1 MWRSHRG
8 LRITLCVLGVLFVT
22 LGIVVKWVLAPA
34 AIKLPLSPG
43 PQKGPSNLTVAEGD
57 ATVFILIRG
66 GAVQSHV
73 TATRFIKGDT
83 KAGDSKVAV
92 WNESLCVAVPGAK
105 VDRAGCAPASDLNMV
120 QKTTDRVA
128 LDRKTAEAVNDPKY
142 KETVDG
148 KSVKHTGLSYTFPIG
163 TKKQT
168 YQFFDPIS
176 HAAYPADYVGTS
188 TIEGL
193 SVYEFKSVS
202 PLSDIEV
209 DGFLPAT
216 YEGSREV
223 WVEPRTGLIIKGV
236 QTIKQVLTTG
246 TTAFDGTLT
255 FNNASIKSQANYAKD
270 LRFKM
275 DLAQRWI
282 PLGAVILGVLCLIA
296 SFWPTRSKRSQDEP
310 VAAES
315 SLT

>member
-1 MWRSHRG
+1 
-8 LRITLCVLGVLFVT
+8 VLGVLFVAAS
-22 LGIVVKWVLAPA
+22 IVVKWVLAPA

-43 PQKGPSNLTVAEGD
+43 PQKGPVNITVAEGE
-57 ATVFILIRG
+57 ANVFILIKG

-73 TATRFIKGDT
+73 TATRYISGDT
-83 KAGDSKVAV
+83 AAGDSKVAV
-92 WNESLCVAVPGAK
+92 WDESLCVVVPGAK
-105 VDRAGCAPASDLNMV
+105 VDKAGCAASSDLSMV

-128 LDRKTAEAVNDPKY
+128 MDRKTAEAVNDPKY

-148 KSVKHTGLSYTFPIG
+148 KPVKHTGLTYTFPIG

-176 HAAYPADYVGTS
+176 HAAYPANFVGTS
-188 TIEGL
+188 KIEGL
-193 SVYEFKSVS
+193 TVYEFKSTS
-202 PLSDIEV
+202 PQSNVTV

-216 YEGSREV
+216 YEGTRDV
-223 WVEPRTGLIIKGV
+223 FVEPRTGLIIKGI

-255 FNNASIKSQANYAKD
+255 FNDTSIKSQAAYAKD

-282 PLGAVILGVLCLIA
+282 PLGAVILGLLCLVG
-296 SFWPTRSKRSQDEP
+296 SFWPGRTKRSQAEP
-310 VAAES
+310 VAAGS
-315 SLT
+315 AQT

>member
-1 MWRSHRG
+1 
-8 LRITLCVLGVLFVT
+8 
-22 LGIVVKWVLAPA
+22 
-34 AIKLPLSPG
+34 
-43 PQKGPSNLTVAEGD
+43 
-57 ATVFILIRG
+57 
-66 GAVQSHV
+66 
-73 TATRFIKGDT
+73 
-83 KAGDSKVAV
+83 
-92 WNESLCVAVPGAK
+92 
-105 VDRAGCAPASDLNMV
+105 MV

-128 LDRKTAEAVNDPKY
+128 IDRKTAEAVNDPKF

-148 KSVKHTGLSYTFPIG
+148 KSVKHTGLAYTFPIG

-168 YQFFDPIS
+168 YQWFDPIS
-176 HAAYPADYVGTS
+176 HAAYPANYVGTS
-188 TIEGL
+188 TLQGL
-193 SVYEFKSVS
+193 TVYEFKSIS
-202 PLSDIEV
+202 TQSNIQV

-255 FNNASIKSQANYAKD
+255 FNEASIKSQAAYAKD

-282 PLGAVILGVLCLIA
+282 PLGAAILGLLCLIGA
-296 SFWPTRSKRSQDEP
+296 FLLARSKRVEDEP
-310 VAAES
+310 LPTHN